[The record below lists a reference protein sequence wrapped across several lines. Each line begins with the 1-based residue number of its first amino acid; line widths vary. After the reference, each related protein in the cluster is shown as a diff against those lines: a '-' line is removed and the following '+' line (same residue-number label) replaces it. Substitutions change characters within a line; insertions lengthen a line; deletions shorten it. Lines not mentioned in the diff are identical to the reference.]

1 MLRYCKV
8 ARYDADLY
16 YDMRMVKNMGGI
28 GAHHDADYDTLKRF
42 VEDPWMCK
50 ETMHVRC
57 QERDFQDFQCLGLKV
72 QVTLWNVNMELGKV
86 CPQVFGCIC
95 WVYEL
100 YSLQELQT
108 VGRQTTGSTAP
119 GSIHR

>member
-1 MLRYCKV
+1 MKLTKRMAPTLQLCFGAREEASVLRYCKV

-57 QERDFQDFQCLGLKV
+57 QERDFAGFEFLGE
-72 QVTLWNVNMELGKV
+72 N
-86 CPQVFGCIC
+86 
-95 WVYEL
+95 
-100 YSLQELQT
+100 
-108 VGRQTTGSTAP
+108 
-119 GSIHR
+119 

>member
-57 QERDFQDFQCLGLKV
+57 QERDFHDFQCLGCGI
-72 QVTLWNVNMELGKV
+72 WI
-86 CPQVFGCIC
+86 FGLADSSQIPS
-95 WVYEL
+95 ET
-100 YSLQELQT
+100 E
-108 VGRQTTGSTAP
+108 
-119 GSIHR
+119 

>member
-1 MLRYCKV
+1 MQLCFGAREEASVLRYCKV

-57 QERDFQDFQCLGLKV
+57 QERDFAGFEFLGEN
-72 QVTLWNVNMELGKV
+72 Q
-86 CPQVFGCIC
+86 
-95 WVYEL
+95 
-100 YSLQELQT
+100 
-108 VGRQTTGSTAP
+108 GRK
-119 GSIHR
+119 

>member
-1 MLRYCKV
+1 MFHDFPQEAMQQSQIFCKASVLRYCKV

-57 QERDFQDFQCLGLKV
+57 QERDFHDFQSLGCG
-72 QVTLWNVNMELGKV
+72 LWNTLE
-86 CPQVFGCIC
+86 I
-95 WVYEL
+95 
-100 YSLQELQT
+100 
-108 VGRQTTGSTAP
+108 
-119 GSIHR
+119 